1 MECEPSEAVEVET
14 SPNEIGEID
23 LEEELLTIDEFLVQ
37 VLEEEPVLPVPEEVW
52 VHDLDRMESKYL
64 EA

>member
-52 VHDLDRMESKYL
+52 AHDLDRMESKYL

>member
-37 VLEEEPVLPVPEEVW
+37 VFEEEPVLPVPEEVW
-52 VHDLDRMESKYL
+52 AHDLDRMESKYL